1 MATLTHTW
9 SSSVKVPG
17 LPTLPTDD
25 PIVVTGNVDNVLLI
39 DVAAGQ
45 TAHIAD
51 LNIQKES
58 IQSMVLEVSG
68 GPATVSTNALNSS
81 PPTGDSF
88 SLVSK
93 KSVGWHNQMDEALF
107 PLPILEDITDIYIDN
122 TDGTATVT
130 FRGAFLCND

>member
-25 PIVVTGNVDNVLLI
+25 PIVVTGNMDNVLLI

-45 TAHIAD
+45 TAHIANLD
-51 LNIQKES
+51 IQKDNIAS
-58 IQSMVLEVSG
+58 LVLEDSG
-68 GPATVSTNALNSS
+68 GPAIVSTNGLDAS

-93 KSVGWHNQMDEALF
+93 KSVGWHNQLDQDLF
-107 PLPILEDITDIYIDN
+107 PLPILENITDIYVDN
-122 TDGTATVT
+122 TAGTATVT